1 MKEIYK
7 EENLE
12 SRGKEQKK
20 KTKRGKTKNNNK
32 NRSTPE

>member
-20 KTKRGKTKNNNK
+20 KNKEGKNK
-32 NRSTPE
+32 KQQQKQKHA